1 MDWWFFMFKKSTH
14 VDSFQMRIC
23 GIHIQAIEKGALIKL
38 LNIAKDKEKK
48 KIFEYIIHDKT
59 I

>member
-1 MDWWFFMFKKSTH
+1 MFKKSTH

-59 I
+59 IWRIH